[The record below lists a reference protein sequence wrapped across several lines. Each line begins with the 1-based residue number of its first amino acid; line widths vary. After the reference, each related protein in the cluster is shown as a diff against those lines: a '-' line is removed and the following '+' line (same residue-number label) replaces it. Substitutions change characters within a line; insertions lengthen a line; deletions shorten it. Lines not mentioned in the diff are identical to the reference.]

1 MKKSILK
8 PLGFDEKT
16 ERIYR
21 SLLSLADATAQRI
34 AKESGIKRT
43 SAYHILEHLIELG
56 AVSFYTQRGVKRFVA
71 ENPQKLKSYFEQK
84 VILAS
89 RIIPEL
95 QKDIEESRDKVRIR
109 ILEGIEAI
117 KSISEEA
124 LETEDKIIL
133 SIGSSKKLIEFIGG
147 KYGFGERRRKRGII
161 ARSLRFEGDEQSTD
175 TRFQKIRFL
184 SKEYEFPGF
193 FLIYHNT
200 VGIILFDGTGYG
212 CVIRSKSF
220 SKIMHS
226 VFEILWMQAR

>member
-1 MKKSILK
+1 MNKNILK

-16 ERIYR
+16 EKVYR

-43 SAYHILEHLIELG
+43 SVYHILEHLIEMG
-56 AVSFYTQRGVKRFVA
+56 AVSFYAQRGVRRFVA

-95 QKDIEESRDKVRIR
+95 QKDIQESKDRLQIR
-109 ILEGIEAI
+109 ILEGREAI

-124 LETEDKIIL
+124 LETEDKTIL
-133 SIGSSKKLIEFIGG
+133 SIGSSKKLVEFLGG
-147 KYGFGERRRKRGII
+147 KYGFGERRRKRGIV

-175 TRFQKIRFL
+175 IRFQKMRFL
-184 SKEYEFPGF
+184 PKEYEFPGF
-193 FLIYHNT
+193 FLIYHHT
-200 VGIILFDGTGYG
+200 VGIMLFDGIGYG
-212 CVIRSKSF
+212 CVIRSKLF
-220 SKIMHS
+220 SKMMRSI
-226 VFEILWMQAR
+226 FEILWLQAR